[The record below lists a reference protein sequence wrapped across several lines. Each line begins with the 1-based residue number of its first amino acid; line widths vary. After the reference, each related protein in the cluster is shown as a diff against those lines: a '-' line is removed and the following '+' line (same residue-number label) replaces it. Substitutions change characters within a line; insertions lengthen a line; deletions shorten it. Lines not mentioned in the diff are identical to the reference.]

1 MNDEMTY
8 GHLGRSG
15 LLVSRIGLGTMNFGY
30 LADEPASFAVMDA
43 AFDAG
48 ITLFDTADVYGGPQS
63 PDMAKG
69 VRHLGGDRRPVVA
82 AQRTT

>member
-1 MNDEMTY
+1 MAY

-30 LADEPASFAVMDA
+30 LADEPSSFTVMEA

-48 ITLFDTADVYGGPQS
+48 IILFDTAT
-63 PDMAKG
+63 
-69 VRHLGGDRRPVVA
+69 L
-82 AQRTT
+82 AQTIPRSTT